1 MTVPHSFFRQAVF
14 RPARHAVR
22 PARILVAGLALC
34 AAAPAPA
41 ITPPLD
47 PNALGRAMSALPGLA
62 ACITQDGAPDPAC
75 ARQQLAR
82 LTPAQRQA
90 LAAFAAFTAFYAEQ
104 TGGDMRGD
112 WPPGGTGLPPAPTE

>member
-14 RPARHAVR
+14 RPARHAAR
-22 PARILVAGLALC
+22 PARILAAGLALC
-34 AAAPAPA
+34 AATPAPA

-47 PNALGRAMSALPGLA
+47 PNALGRAISALPGLA
-62 ACITQDGAPDPAC
+62 ACISQDGAPDPAC
-75 ARQQLAR
+75 VGQQLAR

-104 TGGDMRGD
+104 TGGDDAGD
-112 WPPGGTGLPPAPTE
+112 WPPGSLSPPAAPTE